1 MSQYKNCNCQKECQ
15 DICTKPLCGDPNLLT
30 VFTPVVYD
38 EVGFNLC
45 SSVALPTYTNPT
57 EDFFTRYPTA
67 SRFSAQIVD
76 IQPIESSDVS
86 IVLTKPHCYRV
97 TLTNVLLTIVIHAYN
112 CNEQLLTS
120 FVVSQTYLP
129 SDGDS
134 DNIANPPSFT
144 VDIYAPYGICYPTNL
159 DTGSALPSGILNTVC
174 FLDGKNLI
182 HQGLNLIALP
192 KVLASDIA
200 NNRLTIGVSFFLKS
214 IYYAQ
219 YLIPHQGKVNVP
231 KATPTLNDDSVC
243 LDFVNGGLVE
253 NNVKPLELMPP
264 KCEGRYKDCSSE
276 SCGSI
281 NIPDCPSCQKPTCN
295 PTEQFLQS
303 DITAC
308 PCKEEPQTTVPPN
321 ENFPFFS
328 NKG

>member
-1 MSQYKNCNCQKECQ
+1 MNCNCQKECE

-30 VFTPVVYD
+30 VLTPVVYD

-45 SSVALPTYTNPT
+45 SSVTIPN
-57 EDFFTRYPTA
+57 EDFFTSYPTA
-67 SRFSAQIVD
+67 SRFSAQIINIEPAQASD
-76 IQPIESSDVS
+76 IS
-86 IVLTKPHCYRV
+86 IVLIKPNCYRV
-97 TLTNVLLTIVIHAYN
+97 TLTNLELTIAIHAYN
-112 CNEQLLTS
+112 CNNQLLTS
-120 FVVSQTYLP
+120 FVVNQTYLP
-129 SDGDS
+129 SNGDA
-134 DNIANPPSFT
+134 DNIANPPSFS
-144 VDIYAPYGICYPTNL
+144 VNIYAPYGISYPANTEP
-159 DTGSALPSGILNTVC
+159 GSTLPSGILNTIS
-174 FLDGKNLI
+174 FIEGKNLI

-192 KVLASDIA
+192 KVLASDSA

-264 KCEGRYKDCSSE
+264 KCEGRYKDCDST

-281 NIPDCPSCQKPTCN
+281 NIPDCPTCTKPSCN

-303 DITAC
+303 DMTAC
-308 PCKEEPQTTVPPN
+308 PCQEEPSKNFPPN
-321 ENFPFFS
+321 NFFP
-328 NKG
+328 NNG